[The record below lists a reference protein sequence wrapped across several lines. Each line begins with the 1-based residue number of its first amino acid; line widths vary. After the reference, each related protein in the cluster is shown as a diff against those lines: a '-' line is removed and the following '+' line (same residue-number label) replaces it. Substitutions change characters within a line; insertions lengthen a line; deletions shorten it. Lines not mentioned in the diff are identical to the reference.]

1 MRANGLAW
9 AVIAGLALAGCGSS
23 PPSRFYTLS
32 SVPPDASSPA
42 ALKASPGPLVLGK
55 LTVPSILDRPEIATR
70 VTATR
75 LDFSETRRGAASL
88 DKLVRR
94 ALADDLSARM
104 GGGDVLA
111 NSAAATAF
119 LVLDIGEF
127 DAAPDGTVTL
137 DARWA
142 VTTHAEAV
150 LPVSAEHAHVQLP
163 PQGGDAADVAATM
176 SQALAMLADRIV
188 ATLPPPPRRP

>member
-1 MRANGLAW
+1 MRPKGLAW
-9 AVIAGLALAGCGSS
+9 AVIASLVLAGCGSS

-32 SVPPDASSPA
+32 SVPPDAPLSSLETPA
-42 ALKASPGPLVLGK
+42 SPLVLGK

-70 VTATR
+70 VNATR
-75 LDFSETRRGAASL
+75 LEYSESRRWAAPL

-104 GGGDVLA
+104 GDRDLMA
-111 NSAAATAF
+111 NSAATTAF
-119 LVLDIGEF
+119 LVVDISEF
-127 DAAPDGTVTL
+127 DSAPNGEVTL

-142 VTTHAEAV
+142 VTSRPDEV
-150 LPVSAEHAHVQLP
+150 LPVSAEHAHLQLQ
-163 PQGGDAADVAATM
+163 PQSGVADDVAATM

-188 ATLPPPPRRP
+188 ARLQPPRSPR

>member
-1 MRANGLAW
+1 
-9 AVIAGLALAGCGSS
+9 
-23 PPSRFYTLS
+23 
-32 SVPPDASSPA
+32 VPPDASSPA
-42 ALKASPGPLVLGK
+42 ALKTAPGPLVLGK

-75 LDFSETRRGAASL
+75 VEFSETRRWAASL

-104 GGGDVLA
+104 GGGDLLA

-127 DAAPDGTVTL
+127 DAAPDGAVTL

-142 VTTHAEAV
+142 VTSRAEDA
-150 LPVSAEHAHVQLP
+150 LPVSAEHAHVQVP
-163 PQGGDAADVAATM
+163 PGGDAGDVAATM

-188 ATLPPPPRRP
+188 ASLPPPRRP